1 MTNATTLSGLVT
13 AASQRPMSTTSD
25 ICLVVDSHKSASVL
39 ELQFVV
45 AHITSTCGAEQAD
58 QVIKSDQHWVPSL
71 VLLWTAVRDD

>member
-25 ICLVVDSHKSASVL
+25 ICLVVDHTNRSASW
-39 ELQFVV
+39 ELQVVV

-58 QVIKSDQHWVPSL
+58 QVLKSDQHWVPSL
-71 VLLWTAVRDD
+71 VLLWAAVRDD